1 MENKLIFIILLIII
15 FVIVYSNKI
24 NETFVNEKKIYTIKN
39 IEPQISYNIDAPIVF
54 VYVYT
59 PNILPYCQH
68 SIKNLLS
75 YAEKYNYGVQIYN
88 QVFNNEVF
96 PCWNK
101 VASILTNLK
110 KLTKCEYLVW
120 IDADAIISN
129 FSIPITSFVEKNPG
143 YDMYLCEDIYVSKE
157 CINSGVMIIKNTPW
171 SYNLFNKVW
180 YSEIP
185 HHHNDQNVIWLEI
198 MKEKYPDVPNE
209 LKYPK
214 YCSNLFNPKVK
225 VLKENEF
232 NSNIYNYKPGD
243 FVLHLMGVKENCRIN
258 IMRQINTKLGLDSYF
273 NTDCMDVLENINKST
288 DKTEM
293 INTICLE
300 KHIK

>member
-1 MENKLIFIILLIII
+1 MENQNIFIILLIII
-15 FVIVYSNKI
+15 FVIIYFYKI
-24 NETFVNEKKIYTIKN
+24 NEPFVNEKKIYTIKN

-68 SIKNLLS
+68 SIKNLLT
-75 YAEKYNYGVQIYN
+75 YAKKYNYGIQIYN

-110 KLTKCEYLVW
+110 NLTNCEYLVW

-157 CINSGVMIIKNTPW
+157 CINSGVMIIKNTQW

-180 YSEIP
+180 SSEIP

-198 MKEKYPDVPNE
+198 MKEIHPNVPNK

-214 YCSNLFNPKVK
+214 YCSNLLNPKVK

-258 IMRQINTKLGLDSYF
+258 IMRQINTKLGMDNYL
-273 NTDCMDVLENINKST
+273 NTDCMDVLNNINKSSN
-288 DKTEM
+288 KTELV
-293 INTICLE
+293 NTICLE